1 MEAHW
6 IPVCITEMHRLSP
19 FHYAI
24 SNPIILIASSDV
36 LSDDLD
42 SDEDDDDL
50 SPDADGGRDHDA
62 TNPAAVAKARRNRP
76 HGPVVN
82 K

>member
-1 MEAHW
+1 MHAY
-6 IPVCITEMHRLSP
+6 CIESP
-19 FHYAI
+19 RRAASLYLPMI
-24 SNPIILIASSDV
+24 SNPIILLASSDV

-50 SPDADGGRDHDA
+50 SPDAEGHDA
-62 TNPAAVAKARRNRP
+62 TNPAAVAKATHRRNRP